1 MTTLLVL
8 GSKPE
13 PVLPATSIVDEVACA
28 NASGASAAKHGLPQ
42 PSLTVMSAILTSG
55 KKAPNRLALEAL
67 KGLRTGTLY
76 FYPRPRPKGGALRRI
91 VGHLRN
97 WRTGP
102 VYFRWKLRRLGFRF
116 DRFEA
121 RTLDGYHKL
130 IEDLTDHDE
139 GIARM
144 IADKQPSSGIM
155 ALIVGIEKGCYSR
168 YVMSGFSFEITHAYA
183 QNPLIAELGTTK
195 SKHADTDIAVLHYL
209 SQKYRNIYTT
219 EPTVNARAGVPLLDE
234 SSASHAAG

>member
-13 PVLPATSIVDEVACA
+13 PVLPPGSSIDEVACA
-28 NASGASAAKHGLPQ
+28 NASGSSAAKHGLPQ

-102 VYFRWKLRRLGFRF
+102 VYFRRELRRLGFRF
-116 DRFEA
+116 DRFEHGDGRDRVFLYGIDPSQE
-121 RTLDGYHKL
+121 RTKRVAEFGELPRRPADHPPVLKYAGF
-130 IEDLTDHDE
+130 TDFE
-139 GIARM
+139 F
-144 IADKQPSSGIM
+144 QVVELPSSIVQRLVSLPGARLEIYHLSLQQGDPFGI
-155 ALIVGIEKGCYSR
+155 V
-168 YVMSGFSFEITHAYA
+168 
-183 QNPLIAELGTTK
+183 
-195 SKHADTDIAVLHYL
+195 
-209 SQKYRNIYTT
+209 
-219 EPTVNARAGVPLLDE
+219 
-234 SSASHAAG
+234 